1 MDINYERL
9 EWEDFPSTETPINAD
24 NLNHLEEGIAGL
36 YAERYEMQSNIA
48 YVEDG
53 ETASKDYLP
62 NSYLM
67 RDGLFYK
74 VTKTIL
80 YGDSFDSGEDGN
92 IEHVDVSSQFG
103 SGGGGSTGCVELTQA
118 QYDALSDEAK
128 MLDVIY
134 LITDSPDNYLD
145 EVFGDFATVEYTD
158 TASKAYAVGDYL
170 VHDSKFYKVTTAI
183 AQGDTIVPDT
193 NVVKTTVGGEV
204 NELYKVFGDFATVES
219 TTTASKGYSS
229 GDLLVLNS
237 KLYRVTSGFAQG
249 ATIVPDTNVVETTV
263 SDEIAPI
270 LIVPDTAPSAT
281 APLIDVLQSKW
292 STRLPADT
300 RPRLVRVD
308 YVTGGAF
315 VGYLNRYV
323 SGGQSY
329 GSGLLTKFDGT
340 FCKVKMVSGTV
351 TVTEISN
358 HVVLERRQASYGA
371 IAAGA
376 QIEVKM
382 DLSKSGYTSVPGY
395 AFTVSGCIV
404 NNIYNQNA
412 YNDGRVQ
419 IRNMTST
426 AVSSGT
432 VYVNMVYVKN

>member
-1 MDINYERL
+1 MSREYDQLAWVDYPETL
-9 EWEDFPSTETPINAD
+9 TPISAA
-24 NLNHLEEGIAGL
+24 NLNRMETGIANL
-36 YAERYEMQSNIA
+36 YTDRNKMENNIA
-48 YVEDG
+48 YVEEG
-53 ETASKDYLP
+53 ETATRHYFI

-67 RDGLFYK
+67 LNGIFYK
-74 VTKTIL
+74 TTSEINVGDIL
-80 YGDSFDSGEDGN
+80 DPTLAGN

-145 EVFGDFATVEYTD
+145 EVFGDFASVEYTD

-170 VHDSKFYKVTTAI
+170 VYDSKFYKVTSAI
-183 AQGDTIVPDT
+183 SQGDTIVPDT
-193 NVVKTTVGGEV
+193 NVAK
-204 NELYKVFGDFATVES
+204 
-219 TTTASKGYSS
+219 
-229 GDLLVLNS
+229 
-237 KLYRVTSGFAQG
+237 
-249 ATIVPDTNVVETTV
+249 TTV

-270 LIVPDTAPSAT
+270 LMVSDTAPSTT

-292 STRLPADT
+292 PTQIPADM
-300 RPRLVRVD
+300 RPRLVMVD
-308 YVTGGAF
+308 YVTGGSF
-315 VGYLNRYV
+315 VGYLNRYG

-329 GSGLLTKFDGT
+329 GSGLLTKIDGT

-382 DLSKSGYTSVPGY
+382 DLSKSGYTGVPGY
-395 AFTVSGCIV
+395 AFTVTGCIV

-412 YNDGRVQ
+412 YNDGRVL

>member
-158 TASKAYAVGDYL
+158 TASKAYAIGDYL
-170 VHDSKFYKVTTAI
+170 VYDSKFYKVTSAI
-183 AQGDTIVPDT
+183 AQGDTIIPDT
-193 NVVKTTVGGEV
+193 NVVKTTVGEAVKKRDIIDCVAVPISVGT
-204 NELYKVFGDFATVES
+204 NTIIGTKSDARITGDHKVVGYTVVFADS
-219 TTTASKGYSS
+219 SK
-229 GDLLVLNS
+229 
-237 KLYRVTSGFAQG
+237 VTSGVDVNTSTGQATITGTCTG
-249 ATIVPDTNVVETTV
+249 AT
-263 SDEIAPI
+263 
-270 LIVPDTAPSAT
+270 TATFQLA
-281 APLIDVLQSKW
+281 I
-292 STRLPADT
+292 
-300 RPRLVRVD
+300 PR
-308 YVTGGAF
+308 
-315 VGYLNRYV
+315 
-323 SGGQSY
+323 
-329 GSGLLTKFDGT
+329 
-340 FCKVKMVSGTV
+340 
-351 TVTEISN
+351 
-358 HVVLERRQASYGA
+358 
-371 IAAGA
+371 
-376 QIEVKM
+376 
-382 DLSKSGYTSVPGY
+382 
-395 AFTVSGCIV
+395 
-404 NNIYNQNA
+404 
-412 YNDGRVQ
+412 
-419 IRNMTST
+419 
-426 AVSSGT
+426 
-432 VYVNMVYVKN
+432 

>member
-1 MDINYERL
+1 MSREYDQLAWVDYPETL
-9 EWEDFPSTETPINAD
+9 TPISAA
-24 NLNHLEEGIAGL
+24 NLNRMENGIANL
-36 YAERYEMQSNIA
+36 YTDRNKMENNIA
-48 YVEDG
+48 YVEEG
-53 ETASKDYLP
+53 ETATRHYFI

-67 RDGLFYK
+67 LNGIFYK
-74 VTKTIL
+74 TTSEINIGDIL
-80 YGDSFDSGEDGN
+80 DPTLAGN

-170 VHDSKFYKVTTAI
+170 VYDSKFYKVTTAI

-193 NVVKTTVGGEV
+193 NVVKTTVGDEV
-204 NELYKVFGDFATVES
+204 NELYKVFGDFATVEP
-219 TTTASKGYSS
+219 TTTASKGYGG

-237 KLYRVTSGFAQG
+237 KLYRVTAGFSQG
-249 ATIVPDTNVVETTV
+249 DTIVPGTNVVETTV
-263 SDEIAPI
+263 SDETKPI
-270 LIVPDTAPSAT
+270 LIVPDSAPSAT

-292 STRLPADT
+292 STQLPADT

-358 HVVLERRQASYGA
+358 HVVLERRQATYGA

>member
-53 ETASKDYLP
+53 DTASKDYLP

-92 IEHVDVSSQFG
+92 IEHVDISSQFG

-145 EVFGDFATVEYTD
+145 EVFGDFASVEYTD

-170 VHDSKFYKVTTAI
+170 VYDNKFYKVTSAI
-183 AQGDTIVPDT
+183 AQGGTIVPDT
-193 NVVKTTVGGEV
+193 NVVKTTVGDEV
-204 NELYKVFGDFATVES
+204 GNRTKRFYI
-219 TTTASKGYSS
+219 TASTQMYDMHNQIPLNEAHFCVVRHDVMEARTGLNLTGHGYCVRIDDDIVDFILMAGNMEIELRVS
-229 GDLLVLNS
+229 GN
-237 KLYRVTSGFAQG
+237 
-249 ATIVPDTNVVETTV
+249 TV
-263 SDEIAPI
+263 SRRFNVGWDVGSE
-270 LIVPDTAPSAT
+270 TAIT
-281 APLIDVLQSKW
+281 
-292 STRLPADT
+292 
-300 RPRLVRVD
+300 
-308 YVTGGAF
+308 
-315 VGYLNRYV
+315 
-323 SGGQSY
+323 Y
-329 GSGLLTKFDGT
+329 GSGSAVYYSKIGNMIHVEAFYSVSDGSIAAWGTKKIATLPTGYRPRRTIRSRAVTDRTTSTDAFIGIQSDGA
-340 FCKVKMVSGTV
+340 VVIAARYGTINDV
-351 TVTEISN
+351 N
-358 HVVLERRQASYGA
+358 DHVQASFVY
-371 IAAGA
+371 
-376 QIEVKM
+376 
-382 DLSKSGYTSVPGY
+382 P
-395 AFTVSGCIV
+395 
-404 NNIYNQNA
+404 
-412 YNDGRVQ
+412 
-419 IRNMTST
+419 
-426 AVSSGT
+426 AV
-432 VYVNMVYVKN
+432 Y